1 MRTLVMPFV
10 ALTGHVCTN
19 ECEMVAVFVATE
31 KSGLLG
37 GRTSSDRALL
47 NGKGSVIKSLIR
59 VLVFH

>member
-1 MRTLVMPFV
+1 MLFV
-10 ALTGHVCTN
+10 ALTGLVTTN
-19 ECEMVAVFVATE
+19 ECEMVAVFVAAN

-37 GRTSSDRALL
+37 GRTSSDRVVL